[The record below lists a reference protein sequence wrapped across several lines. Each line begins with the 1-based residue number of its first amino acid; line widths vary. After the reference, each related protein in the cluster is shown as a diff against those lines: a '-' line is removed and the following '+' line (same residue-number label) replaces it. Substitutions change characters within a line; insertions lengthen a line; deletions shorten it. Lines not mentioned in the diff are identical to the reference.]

1 MKNENKKISNNKKS
15 LDQINKNNSSS
26 NQTHFES
33 NEKTLKNNLN
43 WFEFLLSKS
52 FNVASVQMNNNNIVE
67 KDNIDSQIQNNST
80 APKNR
85 WFNSIMAFLL
95 ASIFVLLGVIV
106 VCLFVIFA

>member
-1 MKNENKKISNNKKS
+1 
-15 LDQINKNNSSS
+15 
-26 NQTHFES
+26 
-33 NEKTLKNNLN
+33 
-43 WFEFLLSKS
+43 
-52 FNVASVQMNNNNIVE
+52 MNNNNIVE